1 MTDKRNIT
9 DEEVERQ
16 WQRFKAGHPDL
27 AFQPSIWT
35 TRAKAIAASVSLA
48 VVIAVGA
55 ILVPTLTEKQ
65 PVETDTIEPTTSE
78 IQTVE
83 EKELQFVFHD
93 VTLADALEEIS
104 DFYRANIV
112 VHNEEAMQLR
122 LYIQMDKALELEDAI
137 AFLNNLEKV
146 NLRLEGG
153 SIIVE

>member
-35 TRAKAIAASVSLA
+35 TRAKAIAASISLA

-55 ILVPTLTEKQ
+55 ILVPSFAEKQ
-65 PVETDTIEPTTSE
+65 PVETDIIEPLKTE
-78 IQTVE
+78 VQTVE
-83 EKELQFVFHD
+83 ESEQQFVFHD
-93 VTLADALEEIS
+93 VTLANALEEIS
-104 DFYRANIV
+104 DFYRVNVV

-146 NLRLEGG
+146 NLRLEGD

>member
-27 AFQPSIWT
+27 ASQPSIWT
-35 TRAKAIAASVSLA
+35 TRAKAVAASISLA

-55 ILVPTLTEKQ
+55 ILVPSLTEKQ
-65 PVETDTIEPTTSE
+65 TVETDTIKPTTTE

-83 EKELQFVFHD
+83 EKEQQFVFHD

-112 VHNEEAMQLR
+112 VHNEESMRLR

-146 NLRLEGG
+146 NLRQEGDC
-153 SIIVE
+153 IIVE